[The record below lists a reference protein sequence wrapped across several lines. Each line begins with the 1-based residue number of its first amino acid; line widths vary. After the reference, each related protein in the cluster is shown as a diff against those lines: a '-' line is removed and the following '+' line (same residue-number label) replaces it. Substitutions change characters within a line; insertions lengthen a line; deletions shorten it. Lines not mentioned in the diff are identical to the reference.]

1 MYILT
6 KKYGRLCNRLFSVA
20 HILALAIEHKHTFAN
35 VAFYDY
41 ARYFRV
47 TERDIFCRYPARK
60 CCAGNYTSMAIVLYY
75 LMYAFSL
82 CVFYLHKLG
91 FGMTWLGVGTVRFY
105 GDGDDELVMDE
116 NPFLLAK
123 GMTAAH
129 VICFQGWNMRAYQ
142 SLQKHGDKVRD
153 YFAPTALYQS
163 RVKKYVQQ
171 NRAGCDVLVGVV
183 IRHGDYRTWKDGRY
197 FYSIETYAALMK
209 QVETVFS
216 GKKTKFLICSDEEQ
230 DTQIFT
236 SAKIEFCFRS
246 GHMIENLYS
255 LAECDYIV
263 SPPSTYG
270 MWASFYGKTPLYTI
284 NDPCQIIT
292 AAGFSMCEG

>member
-1 MYILT
+1 
-6 KKYGRLCNRLFSVA
+6 
-20 HILALAIEHKHTFAN
+20 
-35 VAFYDY
+35 
-41 ARYFRV
+41 
-47 TERDIFCRYPARK
+47 
-60 CCAGNYTSMAIVLYY
+60 
-75 LMYAFSL
+75 
-82 CVFYLHKLG
+82 
-91 FGMTWLGVGTVRFY
+91 
-105 GDGDDELVMDE
+105 
-116 NPFLLAK
+116 
-123 GMTAAH
+123 
-129 VICFQGWNMRAYQ
+129 
-142 SLQKHGDKVRD
+142 
-153 YFAPTALYQS
+153 
-163 RVKKYVQQ
+163 
-171 NRAGCDVLVGVV
+171 
-183 IRHGDYRTWKDGRY
+183 
-197 FYSIETYAALMK
+197 MK